1 MPAPATASGLTVS
14 LPGNITSSDVIDFS
28 ISTSGGGTIDVTP
41 ITQAADTLRTYVE
54 QPMGHS
60 FEASVTY
67 MGTARAD
74 VGATGNVTIGGTTF
88 YGVCTSSDGTAA
100 VNDVARFSAT
110 FAQVE
115 VGS

>member
-1 MPAPATASGLTVS
+1 MPAPTTASNLTVS
-14 LPGNITSSDVIDFS
+14 LPGNITSTDVIDFS

-41 ITQAADTLRTYVE
+41 ITQASGTLRTYVE
-54 QPMGHS
+54 QPMGNT

-67 MGTARAD
+67 MGSARAT
-74 VGATGNVTIGGTTF
+74 VGAAGNVTIGDTTF

-110 FAQVE
+110 FQQITQ
-115 VGS
+115 S

>member
-1 MPAPATASGLTVS
+1 MPAPATASNMSIS
-14 LPGNITSSDVIDFS
+14 LPGNITSTDVVDFS

-41 ITQAADTLRTYVE
+41 ITQASGTLRTYVE
-54 QPMGHS
+54 QPMGNT

-67 MGTARAD
+67 MGTARAT
-74 VGATGNVTIGGTTF
+74 VGAVGNVTIGGTTF

-110 FAQVE
+110 FAQVTQE
-115 VGS
+115 